1 MASSCNV
8 AMEVGSAGLGE
19 CESNPGVSLSRHLP
33 TVCPGYRDH
42 AYTSRRG
49 PPWFSL
55 SSSAP
60 RSTPSSQAGARFEE
74 AAPWS
79 FALPELVLLSVEDRL
94 GSGSRFGGPSAGTLL
109 MERPCANDR
118 SGPLLTDGRSQTAKS
133 GFVDDTEPAISGC
146 ISIVGQRVASRSGHA
161 PKRPPGFAQIP
172 RRCPTSEA
180 ARGRY
185 RRDQSS
191 QSR

>member
-1 MASSCNV
+1 MAPSCNV
-8 AMEVGSAGLGE
+8 AIEVGSAGLGE

-33 TVCPGYRDH
+33 TVCLGDRDH

-94 GSGSRFGGPSAGTLL
+94 GSGPRFGGPSAGTLL

-118 SGPLLTDGRSQTAKS
+118 SGPLLIDVRCQTAKS

-146 ISIVGQRVASRSGHA
+146 PQAHRFHLRRPRQTRGHDLTFGSQRGW
-161 PKRPPGFAQIP
+161 
-172 RRCPTSEA
+172 
-180 ARGRY
+180 
-185 RRDQSS
+185 
-191 QSR
+191 